1 MAYKGIKIPEGAT
14 KAIKAG
20 GVTIWQAD
28 TGGGLPIFDKSNYTV
43 NESLLM
49 KSAAYRATSMLASK
63 TAIITTQLESGTAEG
78 AILVNLETGEM
89 LNISKI
95 VKLATGNLQ
104 VYFSP
109 ADSGIVAGTLYTR
122 IILVD
127 SEGAIS
133 SNCVDMPALT
143 LK

>member
-1 MAYKGIKIPEGAT
+1 M
-14 KAIKAG
+14 
-20 GVTIWQAD
+20 
-28 TGGGLPIFDKSNYTV
+28 PIFDKSNYTV

-49 KSAAYRATSMLASK
+49 KSAAYKATNVLASK
-63 TAIITTQLESGTAEG
+63 TAMISAQLESGTAEG

-95 VKLATGNLQ
+95 AKLATGNLQ
-104 VYFSP
+104 VFFSP